1 VRAVVLCQIPNA
13 YTASAITGNDLTL
26 VGVDHYVV
34 DWRAVGIASLNRTA
48 SRLPDLDRA
57 IFRACDHPFS
67 LAVECDACDVAG
79 VAFECEEGVWV
90 CGFDVVKFDCVMTS
104 GGEEAFVW

>member
-1 VRAVVLCQIPNA
+1 VRAIVLRKIPNA
-13 YTASAITGNDLTL
+13 HASSAITGNDLTL

-34 DWRAVGIASLNRTA
+34 DWRAVGIASLNRAA
-48 SRLPDLDRA
+48 SRFPDLDRA
-57 IFRACDHPFS
+57 IFRTCDHPLSFT
-67 LAVECDACDVAG
+67 VECDACDVAS
-79 VAFECEEGVWV
+79 VTFECKEGVWV